1 MYSGHPP
8 YCIPVAPSDGAEP
21 HHTPPAFSW
30 VVNNNGWIISAASP
44 QYMPSFELNK
54 RVVLKAE
61 AYGLDFAL
69 SMIKLHGF
77 GGKTEFWDHG
87 LESFT
92 LMAGLAA
99 ITSRIRL
106 YASTAVLTIP
116 PAIVARMA
124 STIADISGGRFG
136 VNIVSGWH
144 KIEYSQMGLWPG
156 DDHFGKRYDYST
168 EYVRVMQELWE
179 NGHSD
184 FQGEYFRMEG
194 CKLSPRPASPIK
206 LVAAGR
212 SDRGMEFAAQYCD
225 FNFALGEGVNEPTKA
240 ADLPARMI
248 VRAQKVGRDV
258 GSYMLYMIIADETDE
273 AAMAKWDL
281 YNQGA
286 DLDALEHLLGKV
298 AEDTAP
304 SETSM
309 AAAIQRSASPINFN
323 MGTLVGSYG
332 KVAAM
337 LDEAAEMPGVKGI
350 MLTFDDFL
358 AGMDDYGTRIQPL
371 MRCRKP
377 MPTGKNPE

>member
-1 MYSGHPP
+1 MLLFRRLSGPIVACRLLRSAIHDNEGRGMDIGVF
-8 YCIPVAPSDGAEP
+8 IPI
-21 HHTPPAFSW
+21 
-30 VVNNNGWIISAASP
+30 NNNGWIISAASP

-54 RVVLKAE
+54 QVVLKAE

-106 YASTAVLTIP
+106 YASVAVLTIP

-168 EYVRVMQELWE
+168 EYVRVMLELWE

-184 FQGEYFRMEG
+184 FQGEYF
-194 CKLSPRPASPIK
+194 
-206 LVAAGR
+206 
-212 SDRGMEFAAQYCD
+212 
-225 FNFALGEGVNEPTKA
+225 
-240 ADLPARMI
+240 
-248 VRAQKVGRDV
+248 
-258 GSYMLYMIIADETDE
+258 
-273 AAMAKWDL
+273 
-281 YNQGA
+281 
-286 DLDALEHLLGKV
+286 
-298 AEDTAP
+298 
-304 SETSM
+304 
-309 AAAIQRSASPINFN
+309 
-323 MGTLVGSYG
+323 
-332 KVAAM
+332 
-337 LDEAAEMPGVKGI
+337 
-350 MLTFDDFL
+350 
-358 AGMDDYGTRIQPL
+358 
-371 MRCRKP
+371 
-377 MPTGKNPE
+377 